1 MQVINVYKY
10 VRPDGGVTV
19 SPVEPTC
26 EYTQMVRL
34 VADEGKALTLDGTSL
49 TISADVNSTDGWY
62 EVDAQEVIPEW
73 EQPGSANPY
82 MTGDKVTHLGKT
94 WVCTMD
100 YNVYE
105 PGIAG
110 WSEVTE

>member
-26 EYTQMVRL
+26 EYTRMVRL
-34 VADEGKALTLDGTSL
+34 VADEDKALTLDGTSL

-62 EVDAQEVIPEW
+62 EVDAPADYSDE
-73 EQPGSANPY
+73 A
-82 MTGDKVTHLGKT
+82 TGEEFLN
-94 WVCTMD
+94 M
-100 YNVYE
+100 
-105 PGIAG
+105 I
-110 WSEVTE
+110 SEAM